1 MFEYWKLKEIDYF
14 CVKIDM
20 KNILFLNYLISCLVI
35 YRDCFKI
42 NVYLF

>member
-14 CVKIDM
+14 CVKIYM

-35 YRDCFKI
+35 CRDCFKI